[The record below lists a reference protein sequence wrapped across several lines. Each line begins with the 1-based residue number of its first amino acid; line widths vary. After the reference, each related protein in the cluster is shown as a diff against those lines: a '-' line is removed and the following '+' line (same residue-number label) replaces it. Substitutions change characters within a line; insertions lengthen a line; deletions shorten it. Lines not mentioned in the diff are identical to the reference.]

1 MNKGRKKVDS
11 FRKQI
16 AQSMADLDAIMKT
29 GQSFSGDN
37 RFTVRTIRVAEPGVY
52 RPNTVRAVRK
62 ELGVSQAV
70 FAQLLG
76 VSQVLVRSWERGVRE
91 PAPIARRLLDVI
103 RNDPQAATRL
113 ISTLPAGTAR
123 STRPSTK
130 TKRPSSPSGRA
141 SAA

>member
-16 AQSMADLDAIMKT
+16 AQSMADLDTIMKT

-37 RFTVRTIRVAEPGVY
+37 RFTVRTIQVTEPGVY
-52 RPNTVRAVRK
+52 RPHMVRTVRK

-91 PAPIARRLLDVI
+91 PAPIARRLLDII
-103 RNDPQAATRL
+103 REDPQAATRL
-113 ISTLPAGTAR
+113 ISTLPADAAR
-123 STRPSTK
+123 STRSTK
-130 TKRPSSPSGRA
+130 PKRTGSHSGRA

>member
-1 MNKGRKKVDS
+1 MNKGRKKVVS

-16 AQSMADLDAIMKT
+16 AQSMADLDTIMKS

-52 RPNTVRAVRK
+52 RPQMVRTVRK

-91 PAPIARRLLDVI
+91 PAPIARRLLDII
-103 RNDPQAATRL
+103 REDPQAATRL
-113 ISTLPAGTAR
+113 ISTLPAGAAR
-123 STRPSTK
+123 STRSTK
-130 TKRPSSPSGRA
+130 PKRAANTSGRA

>member
-1 MNKGRKKVDS
+1 MNRGKKKADS
-11 FRKQI
+11 FREQI

-52 RPNTVRAVRK
+52 RPNKLRAVRK

-76 VSQVLVRSWERGVRE
+76 VSQVLVRSWERGARE
-91 PAPIARRLLDVI
+91 PAPIARRLLDVL
-103 RNDPQAATRL
+103 RANPQAAIRL
-113 ISTLPAGTAR
+113 ISTLPAADTR
-123 STRPSTK
+123 STPSSTTK
-130 TKRPSSPSGRA
+130 KRPPAHSGRA